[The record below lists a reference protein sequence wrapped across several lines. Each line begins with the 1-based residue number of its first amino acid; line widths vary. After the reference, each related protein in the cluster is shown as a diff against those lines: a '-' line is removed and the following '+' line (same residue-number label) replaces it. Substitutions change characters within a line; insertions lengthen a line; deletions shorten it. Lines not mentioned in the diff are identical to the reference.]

1 MTREEILEKSR
12 SENQNKDYA
21 DLEAQSK
28 AALVAY
34 YAGFVFCSI
43 CAVMEFI
50 FKRTVNAGVWM
61 ILFGMLSTAFLV
73 KYIRLRKKHEL
84 FVFAAYLVGFCF
96 NVVLFLLQLMGKLK

>member
-21 DLEAQSK
+21 DLETQSK

-73 KYIRLRKKHEL
+73 KYIRLRKNMNFSFLQHIWL
-84 FVFAAYLVGFCF
+84 DFALMLCCF
-96 NVVLFLLQLMGKLK
+96 YYSLWEN

>member
-1 MTREEILEKSR
+1 MTKEEILEKSR
-12 SENQNKDYA
+12 NENQNKDYA

-28 AALVAY
+28 GALVAY

-43 CAVMEFI
+43 CAVLELI

-73 KYIRLRKKHEL
+73 KYIRLQKKHEL
-84 FVFAAYLVGFCF
+84 FVFLAYLFGFCF
-96 NVVLFLLQLMGKLK
+96 NVVLFLLQLMGKIN

>member
-34 YAGFVFCSI
+34 YAGFVFLFNLCSDGI
-43 CAVMEFI
+43 YF
-50 FKRTVNAGVWM
+50 
-61 ILFGMLSTAFLV
+61 
-73 KYIRLRKKHEL
+73 
-84 FVFAAYLVGFCF
+84 
-96 NVVLFLLQLMGKLK
+96 